1 MDMFDHMVPADTNDG
16 LDLSVCSAITP
27 GVVSVLLDSIVFVTV
42 NLDTPSRLPDE
53 VEIAVGDATPQG
65 IIGQVL
71 EPAVIET
78 VNTVA
83 VDQVTPAATMPID
96 GTPRS
101 ASVVHQPTRS
111 SFRVAHT
118 QSNLR
123 VFKSLALSAFV
134 VVGVASLA
142 MVFKQTSQ
150 SSPHP
155 FLQSIPIPTS
165 RPWFSSFLRP
175 CAQVSVFTIIIITL
189 IGFAM
194 GFLARSVS
202 FEQISAVLDTLTL
215 YSSTCAAAS
224 ERWHPALSSLP

>member
-1 MDMFDHMVPADTNDG
+1 MCWDTCISGIDSLHRRHSEVGGACPCGHVRPHGACRYQRRPRPFRMQRNHP
-16 LDLSVCSAITP
+16 S
-27 GVVSVLLDSIVFVTV
+27 VVSVLLDSIVFVTV

-101 ASVVHQPTRS
+101 ASVVHQLTRS
-111 SFRVAHT
+111 SFRVARA

-150 SSPHP
+150 SSHHP
-155 FLQSIPIPTS
+155 FLSPSPFPPLARGFLPSFAHARRCRSS
-165 RPWFSSFLRP
+165 RSSSSP
-175 CAQVSVFTIIIITL
+175 L

-194 GFLARSVS
+194 GFLAGV
-202 FEQISAVLDTLTL
+202 F
-215 YSSTCAAAS
+215 
-224 ERWHPALSSLP
+224 P